1 LAKNSLLLDIE
12 IEYNK
17 IMSKVIQYERNFL
30 KNRRRDVLVKML
42 EKEIHA

>member
-12 IEYNK
+12 IGYYK
-17 IMSKVIQYERNFL
+17 TMSKIIQHERNFL
-30 KNRRRDVLVKML
+30 KNRRRDVLVKMF